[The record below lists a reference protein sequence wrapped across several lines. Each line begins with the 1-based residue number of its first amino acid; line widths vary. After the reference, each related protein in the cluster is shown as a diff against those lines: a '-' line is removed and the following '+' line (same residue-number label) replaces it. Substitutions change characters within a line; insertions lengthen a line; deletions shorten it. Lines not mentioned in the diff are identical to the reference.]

1 MGRRRREQAELEAL
15 ARRVWGDGYYEHY
28 MQSKPRRRFRLQ
40 RSRVQ
45 AVVGIGVGVPMLL
58 TAALLSLF
66 VTAASAHVSSID
78 ISCTGVQF
86 SYDDFP
92 TGTTATSHEVVSIDG
107 VEVAERDFT
116 FVGPSASDTILISV
130 GSGTHLVEAN
140 DAWTFDGRAQGS
152 ASDHQHLSYCSSTST
167 TTAPDTTST
176 SYPHHETS
184 TSTTAPHSTTSTTK
198 PHNTTSSAPET
209 TTSVPTTATT
219 APESTTTTVEVTT
232 TTKPSGSTTTT
243 VHGTTSTSSPVH
255 NLGSTT
261 TTTTT
266 TTPVRPHGSTV
277 PPGATSTASP
287 PGGNLPFTGSGR
299 DSLIGGLFAVGV
311 GLLALGL
318 TSLRRGRARSDQ

>member
-28 MQSKPRRRFRLQ
+28 MQSKPPRRFRL
-40 RSRVQ
+40 RGSRIQ
-45 AVVGIGVGVPMLL
+45 AAVGIGVGVPVLL

-66 VTAASAHVSSID
+66 ATAASAHVSSID

-86 SYDDFP
+86 AYDDFP
-92 TGTTATSHEVVSIDG
+92 TGTTATSHEVVAIDG
-107 VEVAERDFT
+107 VEIAARDFT
-116 FVGPSASDTILISV
+116 FVGPSATDTISISV

-140 DAWTFDGRAQGS
+140 DEWTFDGRSQGS
-152 ASDHQHLSYCSSTST
+152 ASDHQHLSDCSSTST
-167 TTAPDTTST
+167 TTAPHTTST
-176 SYPHHETS
+176 SSPSHETT
-184 TSTTAPHSTTSTTK
+184 TSSTAPHSTTSTT
-198 PHNTTSSAPET
+198 TAPET

-232 TTKPSGSTTTT
+232 TTRRSGSTTTT
-243 VHGTTSTSSPVH
+243 EHGTTSTSTPVH

-261 TTTTT
+261 TTT
-266 TTPVRPHGSTV
+266 PLRPHGSTV
-277 PPGATSTASP
+277 PPGATSTARP

-299 DSLIGGLFAVGV
+299 DSLVGGLFAVGV

-318 TSLRRGRARSDQ
+318 TSLRKSRARSDQ

>member
-107 VEVAERDFT
+107 IEVAERDFT

-219 APESTTTTVEVTT
+219 APETTTTTVEVTT

-243 VHGTTSTSSPVH
+243 EHGTTSTSSPVH

-261 TTTTT
+261 TTTR
-266 TTPVRPHGSTV
+266 VHPHGSTV

-311 GLLALGL
+311 GMLALGL
-318 TSLRRGRARSDQ
+318 TSLRKSRARSGR

>member
-1 MGRRRREQAELEAL
+1 MGRRRREQAELQAL
-15 ARRVWGDGYYEHY
+15 ARRVWGDGYYEQY
-28 MQSKPRRRFRLQ
+28 MQSKPPRRFRF
-40 RSRVQ
+40 RGSRAQ
-45 AVVGIGVGVPMLL
+45 AAIGIGVGVPMLL
-58 TAALLSLF
+58 TAALLSVF
-66 VTAASAHVSSID
+66 ATAASAHVSSID

-107 VEVAERDFT
+107 AEVAERDFT
-116 FVGPSASDTILISV
+116 FVGPAASDTILISV
-130 GSGTHLVEAN
+130 GFGTHLVEAS
-140 DAWTFDGRAQGS
+140 DAWTFDGRSQGS

-167 TTAPDTTST
+167 TTAPGTTST
-176 SYPHHETS
+176 SSPHHETTTSS
-184 TSTTAPHSTTSTTK
+184 TKPHSTTSTTT

-219 APESTTTTVEVTT
+219 APETTTTTVEVTT

-243 VHGTTSTSSPVH
+243 EHGTTSTSSAVP

-261 TTTTT
+261 TTTR
-266 TTPVRPHGSTV
+266 VHPHGSTV

-311 GLLALGL
+311 GMSALGL
-318 TSLRRGRARSDQ
+318 TSLRKSRARSGQ

>member
-28 MQSKPRRRFRLQ
+28 MRSKSPRRFRL
-40 RSRVQ
+40 RGSRVQ
-45 AVVGIGVGVPMLL
+45 AAVGIGVGVPMLL

-66 VTAASAHVSSID
+66 ATAASAHVSSID

-86 SYDDFP
+86 AYDDFP

-107 VEVAERDFT
+107 VEIAARDFT

-130 GSGTHLVEAN
+130 GFGTHRVDAS
-140 DAWTFDGRAQGS
+140 DAWTFDGRQQGS
-152 ASDHQHLSYCSSTST
+152 ASDHQHLSDCSPTST

-176 SYPHHETS
+176 SSPHHET
-184 TSTTAPHSTTSTTK
+184 TTSSPHHETTTSSTA

-232 TTKPSGSTTTT
+232 TTGRSGSTTTT
-243 VHGTTSTSSPVH
+243 EHGTTSTSTPVH

-261 TTTTT
+261 TTT
-266 TTPVRPHGSTV
+266 PVQPHGSTV

-299 DSLIGGLFAVGV
+299 DSLVGGLFAVGV

-318 TSLRRGRARSDQ
+318 TSLRKSRARSDR